1 MFSKSLIVSVVVLL
15 LGLQANAHAV
25 ISPALGVSGKPVRND
40 AQRPSGAKPCGN
52 ANLANIDSSTPV
64 KVGGN
69 GAMSMTITNFNPLS
83 PLCISDQISTT
94 NRMVHSGKDG
104 SRHVKTLMVDET
116 GTGKNFKAVGNGA
129 ITQNGDAVRSSPLY
143 LPGSL
148 LSNIHPSWCV
158 IQVPTTDGTQQL
170 AVTMPAGT
178 KCSGGKGKNLCLVS
192 LTTDG
197 GFGNCVVASQAGAG
211 KRDPRAVVCFPLIC
225 PFPFLPVT
233 DSSRRRHRAP
243 EQRVRI

>member
-69 GAMSMTITNFNPLS
+69 GAMSMTITNFNP
-83 PLCISDQISTT
+83 
-94 NRMVHSGKDG
+94 GKDG

-129 ITQNGDAVRSSPLY
+129 ITQNGDAV
-143 LPGSL
+143 
-148 LSNIHPSWCV
+148 
-158 IQVPTTDGTQQL
+158 PTSDGTQQL

-211 KRDPRAVVCFPLIC
+211 KRDPRAVG
-225 PFPFLPVT
+225 
-233 DSSRRRHRAP
+233 SRAARAYQVVNP
-243 EQRVRI
+243 SRQGHSPS